1 MSGPSEQ
8 RVLKTLLILLFVS
21 MAMFMTYEA
30 HGQQNDE
37 QRRLLEVRRRQL
49 ELQSARRQYE
59 RTAKLATAGLVPRT
73 ELDRDASAVDTAQL
87 NYQQAVLALLDLQPR
102 MSVKSATLSQTADGR
117 KFVQL
122 VIVNLTPTFDD
133 SQFKL
138 LNNFEGADPI
148 PEQLRMR
155 TVSDIFV
162 SLRDAGTSGGSA
174 GSTASNVANATISLP
189 YEIHIPQLKYGEGKR
204 LDYQLLRDVDSV
216 VVAMSY
222 RNQTQEVPLQLQ
234 RAEGGNEI
242 RIASSQSSQEADLNS
257 QATYNLTL
265 ERPTVDVRS
274 FQLKVV
280 NLPRQIAYSFVDPQS
295 QARLSQVN
303 FPAGQTRQSL
313 GLRLSLPERTDDDV
327 PIDKPLEFWALALDE
342 AGAARFDQ
350 QRTYSAQEI
359 TSAGTR
365 AVRLLI
371 IPRGVGRI
379 EVTAPSLFSE
389 IETGQAVVTKFTI
402 RNTGTRRLDNVKLW
416 AEYPLNWRA
425 QVEPNIIP
433 SLDINKEEVV
443 TLTVS
448 PPGEVTV
455 GDYELRLKTESF
467 ADNRRVQ
474 TEDKTYRVSIKAKT
488 NLMQIG
494 AVSGTLLLIV
504 SGIIAFGIKL
514 TRR

>member
-1 MSGPSEQ
+1 MSIPPKLPKVRFFFLLLVSV
-8 RVLKTLLILLFVS
+8 VLI
-21 MAMFMTYEA
+21 ATYDGQA
-30 HGQQNDE
+30 QQNDE

-49 ELQSARRQYE
+49 ELQSVRRQYD
-59 RTAKLATAGLVPRT
+59 RTAKLAAAGLVPRS

-87 NYQQAVLALLDLQPR
+87 NYQQSVLALLDLQPR

-117 KFVQL
+117 KFVRI

-155 TVSDIFV
+155 TVNDIFV
-162 SLRDAGTSGGSA
+162 SLRDAGSSSGGNGGSA
-174 GSTASNVANATISLP
+174 SSVANATISLP
-189 YEIHIPQLKYGEGKR
+189 YEIHIPQLKYGESKR

-242 RIASSQSSQEADLNS
+242 RITSSQSSQEADLNS
-257 QATYNLTL
+257 QATYSLTL

-280 NLPRQIAYSFVDPQS
+280 NLPRQIAYSFIDPQS

-313 GLRLSLPERTDDDV
+313 GLRLSLPERSDNEV
-327 PIDKPLEFWALALDE
+327 PMDKPLEFWALTLDD
-342 AGAARFDQ
+342 AAATRFDQ
-350 QRTYSAQEI
+350 QRIYSPQEI
-359 TSAGTR
+359 AAAGTGS
-365 AVRLLI
+365 VKLLI
-371 IPRGVGRI
+371 IPRGVGKI

-389 IETGQAVVTKFTI
+389 IETGQTVITKFTV

-433 SLDINKEEVV
+433 SLDINQEEIV

-448 PPGEVTV
+448 PPSDVSV

-467 ADNRRVQ
+467 ADNKRVQ

-494 AVSGTLLLIV
+494 AVSATLLLFV
-504 SGIIAFGIKL
+504 AGMIAFVVKL